1 MIITINTKDG
11 HSFTFDSDT
20 ELISRDGVIVSS
32 DDYEPVYIRA
42 GKKEESI
49 PPIFSGILSKKDK
62 KIITPTGRINDIIN
76 DPNEIKI

>member
-1 MIITINTKDG
+1 MN
-11 HSFTFDSDT
+11 
-20 ELISRDGVIVSS
+20 L
-32 DDYEPVYIRA
+32 YIRA

-62 KIITPTGRINDIIN
+62 KIITPTGRVNDIIN